1 MTYIHSLKST
11 TLLFK
16 KSFLLSALTT
26 MMHTENA
33 ASVREISLVDVPI
46 RQMRSQHACDRR
58 VRVGDGDRRLVHGF
72 LAGLQ

>member
-11 TLLFK
+11 TLPFK

-33 ASVREISLVDVPI
+33 ASVREISLVDVP
-46 RQMRSQHACDRR
+46 MRSQHACDRR

-72 LAGLQ
+72 LARLQ